1 MANLVIGDKVK
12 LQFKIDIMYNGNYF
26 KYIDMYAEN
35 ETIDVLVGSTTL
47 FSGINEKLVTMSP
60 GETQEFILSPEKS
73 FGIFDA
79 TKILDVDKS
88 LISPSGDDIVIG
100 QVYRDAVTNNIGYVK
115 EINETTVKVD
125 YNSKLAGQSAS
136 VNLTVIE
143 KL

>member
-12 LQFKIDIMYNGNYF
+12 LQFKIDIMYNNKYF
-26 KYIDMYAEN
+26 KYVDMYADDK
-35 ETIDVLVGSTTL
+35 TLDVLVGSSFL

-60 GETQEFILSPEKS
+60 GETQEFILTPEKS

-88 LISPSGDDIVIG
+88 LISPTGDEIVIG
-100 QVYRDAVTNNIGYVK
+100 QTYRDNTNNKSGYVI

-125 YNSKLAGQSAS
+125 YNSKLVGQRAF
-136 VNLTVIE
+136 VNLTVVE